1 MGQAIAA
8 NSKGTIQEL
17 VALNNKYIVI
27 NEMYTVIRLR
37 CSIINATRQTNS
49 CYVNMQIRG

>member
-17 VALNNKYIVI
+17 LALNNKYIVI
-27 NEMYTVIRLR
+27 NEMYTVIRAR
-37 CSIINATRQTNS
+37 CSIINATRQTSS